1 MKKILFAAAAVLASA
16 PALAQEAATATCFNK
31 AATEVEYAACL
42 KDELAE
48 LTKKYDNVVE
58 QVMSQMRAA
67 DRVQKN
73 KKSTQAFTDA
83 NKAFQGYVKDECDLV
98 ELVSG
103 AGNGAGMSAAGL
115 SCRINLTRLRLGALQ
130 HQFLR
135 AP

>member
-1 MKKILFAAAAVLASA
+1 MKKIFLVTALWLAGGE
-16 PALAQEAATATCFNK
+16 ALAQEASAAACFNK

-42 KDELAE
+42 KEELAE
-48 LTKKYDNVVE
+48 LDKKYDSVVD

-67 DRVQKN
+67 DRAQKN

-83 NKAFQGYVKDECDLV
+83 NKAFQGYVKDECELV

-103 AGNGAGMSAAGL
+103 AGSGAATSAAGL
-115 SCRINLTRLRLGALQ
+115 ACRINLTRLRLGALQ